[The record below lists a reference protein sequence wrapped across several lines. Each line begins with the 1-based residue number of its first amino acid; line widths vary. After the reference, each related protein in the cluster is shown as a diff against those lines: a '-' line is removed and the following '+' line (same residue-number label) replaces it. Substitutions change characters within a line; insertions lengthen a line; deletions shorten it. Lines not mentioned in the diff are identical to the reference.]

1 MVRIR
6 ASGLLLSAALAG
18 SSAAAQ
24 GRDSLVIQADALA
37 RLMAGPE
44 RQRLV
49 VLHVGRERAGYDSAH
64 IAGAKFVPLSSFTT
78 TRDGVPTELP
88 PVPALDRLLKDLGI
102 SDSSRIVLYGEPLP
116 AARLLF
122 TLDYL
127 GRGSRVQWLDGG
139 LAGWNGAR
147 EAGDGRLAQGPP
159 AAAASGSSPRSPQMV
174 SKVRG
179 DLVVSAEWVLS
190 RLANPGVVL
199 VDARTPEEYGGLRSD
214 EPGRP
219 GHIPGA
225 VNLDWTTLMRDGRLR
240 PLAELRGLFEAA
252 GVTPDAEVVTYC
264 RVGTR
269 ASFLYFVST
278 LLGYR
283 TRMYDGSMAEWA
295 VREDLPIAR

>member
-1 MVRIR
+1 MRIG
-6 ASGLLLSAALAG
+6 ASGLLLTAALAG

-24 GRDSLVIQADALA
+24 GRDSLVIQAEGLA
-37 RLMAGPE
+37 RLIAGPE
-44 RQRLV
+44 RQHLV
-49 VLHVGRERAGYDSAH
+49 VLHVGRDRAGFDSAH
-64 IAGAKFVPLSSFTT
+64 IAGARFVPLSSFTT
-78 TRDGVPTELP
+78 TRDGIPTELP
-88 PVPALDRLLKDLGI
+88 PVQVLDQLLHDLGI

-116 AARLLF
+116 AARLFF

-127 GRGSRVQWLDGG
+127 GRGGRVRWLDGG

-147 EAGDGRLAQGPP
+147 GAGDGRLAQGPP
-159 AAAASGSSPRSPQMV
+159 ASAASGGPPRSPPMV
-174 SKVRG
+174 SKARG
-179 DLVVSAEWVLS
+179 DLVVSAEWVLG
-190 RLANPGVVL
+190 RLADPGVVL
-199 VDARTPEEYGGLRSD
+199 VDARTPEEFAGLRSD

-225 VNLDWTTLMRDGRLR
+225 VNLDWTTLLRDGRLR

-252 GVTPDAEVVTYC
+252 GVTADAEVVTYC

-269 ASFLYFVST
+269 ASFLYLVST

>member
-1 MVRIR
+1 MVRARIG
-6 ASGLLLSAALAG
+6 GLLLIAVVAG
-18 SSAAAQ
+18 STAAAQ
-24 GRDSLVIQADALA
+24 GRDSLVIQADGLA

-44 RQRLV
+44 QRRLV

-78 TRDGVPTELP
+78 ARDGVPTELP
-88 PVPALDRLLKDLGI
+88 PMPVLDRLLKQLGI

-127 GRGSRVQWLDGG
+127 GLSRVHWLDGG

-147 EAGDGRLAQGPP
+147 AAGDGQAAQAPP
-159 AAAASGSSPRSPQMV
+159 TVAGSAGSSPQGPTVARA
-174 SKVRG
+174 RG

-190 RLANPGVVL
+190 RLADPGVVL
-199 VDARTPEEYGGLRSD
+199 VDARTPEEYSGLRAE

-240 PLAELRGLFEAA
+240 PLAELRGLFESV